1 MYTHTRTGVSLLL
14 YFLRHPAHSCGS
26 CCDAGCRECVV
37 GGREVECGTACAV
50 GSDEAGPTLNFSREY
65 RRKGGEVTRKK
76 KPHCNTLRI
85 II

>member
-1 MYTHTRTGVSLLL
+1 M
-14 YFLRHPAHSCGS
+14 
-26 CCDAGCRECVV
+26 

-76 KPHCNTLRI
+76 KTHCNTLRI